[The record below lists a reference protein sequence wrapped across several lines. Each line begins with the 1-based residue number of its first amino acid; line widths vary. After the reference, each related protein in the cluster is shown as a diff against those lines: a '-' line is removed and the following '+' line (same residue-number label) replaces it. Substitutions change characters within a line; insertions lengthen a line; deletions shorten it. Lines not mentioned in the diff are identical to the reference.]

1 MAKEIECLT
10 PQQFTEIVSR
20 RVFWLEKVLGIK
32 QESLKHAPSGSVRI
46 VRKKRTNQFYLREN
60 DKDLQGKYIPRSQYK
75 LASALSQKVYD
86 KKIVPALQ
94 KEIAYIK
101 DFLKNYEEFNVA
113 SACQN
118 LPVIRYKAAEPLTLS
133 DSEYVEK
140 WLAVEY
146 RHKAF
151 DPDTPLLFTENG
163 ERVRSKSEVIIAD
176 TLRGNGVPYRYEYP
190 VLINRNINKSMKRDV
205 VNFHPDFCCLN
216 VRTRQVYYWEH
227 FGKMDD
233 PEYAKRAVEKISLYQ
248 ANGYNL
254 GKNLIITME
263 TISCPMSGYLARDN
277 VMNFLK

>member
-20 RVFWLEKVLGIK
+20 RGFWLEKVLGIK

-176 TLRGNGVPYRYEYP
+176 TLRGNGVSYRYEYP

-263 TISCPMSGYLARDN
+263 TISCPMSGYLAREN

>member
-263 TISCPMSGYLARDN
+263 TISCPMSGYLAREN

>member
-75 LASALSQKVYD
+75 LASALSQKIYD

-263 TISCPMSGYLARDN
+263 TIPCPMSGYLAREN